1 MKYRADD
8 EPGLT
13 ADPIQNPEGG
23 GGKRINCSSFACKRQ
38 TKCANCLP
46 TAMEIINQ
54 TNRTMLFEEINPE
67 KLDLVT
73 IVGDVKGIDSL
84 SDEKIKEINEHL
96 LVRSFDEFLDKFS
109 PTVYSFFNAANQRV
123 MYTLKK
129 PEGIPDDMISEIKVN
144 QHNDF
149 LKMLF
154 TLIDTKRSQGIT
166 NVDFKFENLLDMISP
181 KKVMDDIR
189 QVRKEIH
196 YMYSQYEK
204 LDDDDPKKLDMG
216 DKLNAMFEEASQ
228 NYNNVMAMLPL
239 AIEDI
244 KTRLLLGGTKEEN
257 EGEAVQI
264 GMLTIGESGE
274 LKIIEAPK
282 SETKE
287 LMLLDE
293 NSSTGLTTVFEEDYD
308 SISESP
314 SGYVRDLVVRT
325 FVPLPAVQTE
335 VNVEQEVQNYNTY
348 LEFYKNAKDD
358 FVKTVKPL
366 VEKILGVKMFF
377 DQYATK
383 NKGMLPTMLVANAK
397 LDMLVKSSNI
407 PRLETFLNTVNSK
420 NDFTDTIWFGIVP
433 SVELETAGN
442 VRVSRQRFKGN
453 EKIVKQ
459 EGYSM
464 ESLSMLLQV
473 VKDYKIQVF
482 FNFESGEDTT
492 FNSMATSGIE
502 KYIDKCTPL
511 VRREYSEFAVPCV
524 PNFTIIPK
532 EKSGV
537 IIDSKMLQTEHGVEL
552 SKEKEDILKLWI
564 EGVYVGAAYVAAGL
578 VAAYQCPEYLREA
591 FKTVNKDYPGVR
603 FDIEA
608 GDNSLRTVTT
618 MAKEI
623 TGFTNK
629 IKDSIN
635 SKNFGFVFSSEN
647 AQLQEKDIR
656 RITVYKARSMALS
669 EDGFDSI
676 YKTLVST
683 YIERIL
689 RYQTGDFKHENI
701 VRFFSNNPSSQK
713 SKWLGSR
720 GYVNSIIQDG
730 DDMSYV
736 IDEKSNMCHIDLVF
750 NGNVKNLE
758 VMITKGTSPVK
769 A

>member
-1 MKYRADD
+1 M
-8 EPGLT
+8 
-13 ADPIQNPEGG
+13 
-23 GGKRINCSSFACKRQ
+23 
-38 TKCANCLP
+38 
-46 TAMEIINQ
+46 
-54 TNRTMLFEEINPE
+54 
-67 KLDLVT
+67 LDLLT

-84 SDEKIKEINEHL
+84 SDDKIKEVNEHL

-109 PTVYSFFNAANQRV
+109 PSVYSFYNAANQKV

-129 PEGIPDDMISEIKVN
+129 PEGIAEDCISEIKIDQN
-144 QHNDF
+144 NDF

-196 YMYSQYEK
+196 YLYGQYDK
-204 LDDDDPKKLDMG
+204 LDEGDPKKLDLG
-216 DKLNAMFEEASQ
+216 DKLNGMFEDASK

-244 KTRLLLGGTKEEN
+244 KTRLLLGGSREEN
-257 EGEAVQI
+257 QAEAIQI

-282 SETKE
+282 SDNTE
-287 LMLLDE
+287 LMLLDD
-293 NSSTGLTTVFEEDYD
+293 NSGTELSNVFGEDYE
-308 SISESP
+308 SITETP
-314 SGYVRDLVVRT
+314 SSYVKDLVVRT
-325 FVPLPAVQTE
+325 FCPLPAVHNEVDTE
-335 VNVEQEVQNYNTY
+335 TEVQNYNTY

-366 VEKILGVKMFF
+366 VEKILGVRMFF

-383 NKGMLPTMLVANAK
+383 NKGMLPSMLITNAK
-397 LDMLVKSSNI
+397 LDMTVKSSNI
-407 PRLETFLNTVNSK
+407 PRLETYLNTVNSK
-420 NDFTDTIWFGIVP
+420 NEFSDTIWFGIVP
-433 SVELETAGN
+433 SVELESAGK
-442 VRVSRQRFKGN
+442 VKVSRERFRGN
-453 EKIVKQ
+453 GKTVKQ
-459 EGYSM
+459 EGNTM

-473 VKDYKIQVF
+473 VKDYKVQVF
-482 FNFESGEDTT
+482 FNFESGEETT
-492 FNSMATSGIE
+492 FNSLATTGLD
-502 KYIDKCTPL
+502 KYIDKCSSM
-511 VRREYSEFAVPCV
+511 VRKEYSEFAIPCI

-532 EKSGV
+532 DKSGV
-537 IIDSKMLQTEHGVEL
+537 VIDSRMLHTEDGVKL
-552 SKEKEDILKLWI
+552 SQDKEDILKLWI
-564 EGVYVGAAYVAAGL
+564 EGVYVGAAYVAAGV
-578 VAAYQCPEYLREA
+578 VAAYQCPEYLRES
-591 FKTVNKDYPGVR
+591 FKNVSRDYPGVR

-608 GDNSLRTVTT
+608 SDHALRAVTT

-623 TGFTNK
+623 TGFTNN
-629 IKDSIN
+629 IKDAIN
-635 SKNFGFVFSSEN
+635 YKNFGFVFSSEN
-647 AQLQEKDIR
+647 AQLQDKDIK
-656 RITVYKARSMALS
+656 RITVYKARSMALT
-669 EDGFDSI
+669 ENGFDSI

-689 RYQTGDFKHENI
+689 RFQTGDFKHENI
-701 VRFFSNNPSSQK
+701 VKFFSNNPSSQR

-720 GYVNSIIQDG
+720 GFVNSIIQDG

-736 IDEKSNMCHIDLVF
+736 IDDKSNLCHIDLVF

-758 VMITKGTSPVK
+758 VMITKGTTPVK

>member
-1 MKYRADD
+1 MD
-8 EPGLT
+8 
-13 ADPIQNPEGG
+13 
-23 GGKRINCSSFACKRQ
+23 
-38 TKCANCLP
+38 
-46 TAMEIINQ
+46 IIYQ

-84 SDEKIKEINEHL
+84 SDEKVKEINQHL
-96 LVRSFDEFLDKFS
+96 LVKNFDEFLDKFE
-109 PTVYSFFNAANQRV
+109 PTVYSFYNAANQKV

-129 PEGIPDDMISEIKVN
+129 PESIAEDCITEIKVN

-196 YMYSQYEK
+196 YMYNEYDK
-204 LDDDDPKKLDMG
+204 LDDGDPKKLDMG
-216 DKLNAMFEEASQ
+216 DKLNSMFEEASQ

-244 KTRLLLGGTKEEN
+244 KTRLLLGASSEEN
-257 EGEAVQI
+257 KSEAIQI

-282 SETKE
+282 NDSNE
-287 LMLLDE
+287 LMLLDDT
-293 NSSTGLTTVFEEDYD
+293 SGTGLVTVFEEDYE
-308 SISESP
+308 SITETP
-314 SGYVRDLVVRT
+314 SSYVRDLVVRT
-325 FVPLPAVQTE
+325 FCPLPAVQTE
-335 VNVEQEVQNYNTY
+335 VDIETEIQNYNTY

-383 NKGMLPTMLVANAK
+383 NKGMVPTLLITNTK

-407 PRLETFLNTVNSK
+407 PRLETYLNTVNSK

-433 SVELETAGN
+433 SVELETAGR
-442 VRVSRQRFKGN
+442 VKVSRERFKGN
-453 EKIVKQ
+453 EKVVKQ
-459 EGYSM
+459 DGNTL
-464 ESLSMLLQV
+464 ESLSMLLNV
-473 VKDYKIQVF
+473 VKEYKLQVF
-482 FNFESGEDTT
+482 FSFETGEETT
-492 FNSMATSGIE
+492 FNSMATAGID
-502 KYIDKCTPL
+502 KYIDKCNPL
-511 VRREYSEFAVPCV
+511 IRKDYSEFAVPCV
-524 PNFTIIPK
+524 PNFTVIPK
-532 EKSGV
+532 DKSGV
-537 IIDSKMLQTEHGVEL
+537 VIDSRMLQTDLGAQL

-564 EGVYVGAAYVAAGL
+564 EGVYIGSSYVAAGV
-578 VAAYQCPEYLREA
+578 VASYQCPDYMREL
-591 FKTVNKDYPGVR
+591 FKNINKEYPGVR

-608 GDNSLRTVTT
+608 GDNSLRAVTT

-623 TGFTNK
+623 SGFTNN

-635 SKNFGFVFSSEN
+635 RKNFGFVFSSEN
-647 AQLQEKDIR
+647 AQLQERDIK
-656 RITVYKARSMALS
+656 RITVYKARSLALA
-669 EDGFDSI
+669 EDGFDPI

-689 RYQTGDFKHENI
+689 RFQTGDFKHENI
-701 VRFFSNNPSSQK
+701 VKFFSNNPSSQK
-713 SKWLGSR
+713 SKWMSGR
-720 GYVNSIIQDG
+720 GYVNSIVQDG
-730 DDMSYV
+730 DDISYI
-736 IDEKSNMCHIDLVF
+736 IDDKSNLCHIDLVF

-758 VMITKGTSPVK
+758 VMITKGTTPVK
-769 A
+769 S